1 MARTRR
7 LARLPGLVSF
17 LVLVAAA
24 SVAGLSPGGGGGS
37 LGRLGRRHHLS
48 ARRGSMRPAPL
59 AAAAEGEAAA
69 ADDEDGAD
77 GGGGAA
83 EAEEASPDGNLLSGL
98 MGRVRDLSNR
108 STKIPVVVLDAMVP
122 KQRLKFSTSDPS
134 FTAMLESLAR
144 CNVPGDGEAGDATG
158 SIGMFPESSV
168 GARFGMIG
176 AMQGQPLPVGVEVEV
191 VQAFGEQA
199 KPSLLDSMEGGS
211 RPPMAVSVEVVARR
225 RFSLTGHEESTDE
238 GGFSVARVTYSDDL
252 DENDLMPSELEATL
266 EKSEKLAELVPLWEA
281 LVRKTKS
288 ERVPDHLEKVRG
300 DIGPMPADPSARALW
315 VAALINPLPGMG
327 VAYEIR
333 PAVLVAETAA
343 KRVEVALK
351 GLESSIANLDG
362 TRPLGT

>member
-1 MARTRR
+1 MARTRP
-7 LARLPGLVSF
+7 ARLPALVVYI
-17 LVLVAAA
+17 VLAAA
-24 SVAGLSPGGGGGS
+24 TSVAGLSPGGGGS
-37 LGRLGRRHHLS
+37 LGRLGRRHLS
-48 ARRGSMRPAPL
+48 ARSRMSAPMM
-59 AAAAEGEAAA
+59 AAAEGEA

-77 GGGGAA
+77 GEAA
-83 EAEEASPDGNLLSGL
+83 ETSEETPDGNLLSGL

-122 KQRLKFSTSDPS
+122 KQKLKFSTADPS

-144 CNVPGDGEAGDATG
+144 CNVPGDGDAGDATG

-199 KPSLLDSMEGGS
+199 TPSLLDSMEGGS

-238 GGFSVARVTYSDDL
+238 GGFSLARVTYSDDL
-252 DENDLMPSELEATL
+252 DENDLMPSELDATL

-333 PAVLVAETAA
+333 PAILVAETAS

-351 GLESSIANLDG
+351 GLESSIAHLDG